1 MRPGGLAT
9 ICSSGCATTR
19 ISASRPREPSRG
31 CNAPGGSP
39 RFPRRRLEP
48 NIRQT
53 LSLRE
58 TRGNDLPRKSHDDD
72 KTLGNQP
79 PDAPVRQD
87 SDRLFE
93 ELGTLKRLETEKQ
106 RTTPTTP
113 EFHAMA
119 VRVERQAKKV
129 LDAAKAETDDG
140 REAAREH
147 EAEDNP
153 DSGTQ
158 RQPN

>member
-1 MRPGGLAT
+1 MRRG
-9 ICSSGCATTR
+9 
-19 ISASRPREPSRG
+19 RPRCR
-31 CNAPGGSP
+31 
-39 RFPRRRLEP
+39 RRRLER

-53 LSLRE
+53 MSLRE
-58 TRGNDLPRKSHDDD
+58 SRGSDVPRKSHDDD
-72 KTLGNQP
+72 KTLANQP

-93 ELGTLKRLETEKQ
+93 ELGRLKRLESEKQ

-129 LDAAKAETDDG
+129 LDAAKDETDHG

-147 EAEDNP
+147 EAEDDP

-158 RQPN
+158 RAAN